1 MSRQPVQKSSS
12 ESSEW
17 LWSFECTKSGL
28 CNLTGQFCHHVIG
41 CKTQVAKVYCDWSVL
56 IRDQS

>member
-28 CNLTGQFCHHVIG
+28 CNLTGFAIMLLAVRLKWHRPIVIG
-41 CKTQVAKVYCDWSVL
+41 L
-56 IRDQS
+56 F